1 MIRVGPLP
9 FVVVERLESSRQQ
22 LMSLSS
28 SLMSLSSC
36 SSDTTLPLQM
46 LLPRPTTTT
55 TATTQTQWFQRHAI
69 SPAGPLVHL
78 THGGSLRRDN
88 DHYHYRSRGVLGFQI
103 NFPEDE
109 TLSSSSSALASTMSD
124 RRSRNRE
131 DRDYS
136 FPTTMDHPNVI
147 SNVDSMAWNLPEP
160 LIGRSR
166 SPPLTVAKLE
176 HDGTTT
182 TTTTTAATTNIA
194 VPWVPTEDDIDQ
206 LTVVQLKSELGRRAL
221 NKGGNKYLLQN
232 RFKEWIQHSTTP
244 SNARTRDR
252 STPSMSSSSTK
263 VTSFLEDELPTW
275 GIDSSSFLRDHP
287 RSPTPDVDEDTT
299 TSATHHTEERLLN
312 VDSLQEWA
320 RTVDLEPLLQRRE
333 AIHREKLVA
342 PPKQQSSPPSVI
354 HSELPSDLRKVIQKM
369 FDQPSSVYSNWEVR
383 QMYAAAKQADQM
395 GDRALSKRI
404 LYELKVA
411 TPHDARIYRRIA
423 RMELEDSQVAVAR
436 SVLQEGI
443 ALHPENAYLWHGLG
457 QLEGILGNVTSQRWH
472 LEKAIAVDPYVPNSY
487 HALGIFD
494 HTSGRVAN
502 AMKVFQKGIQY
513 CPTNHRLHHAL
524 GDLYRDAKMLP
535 LARLSYQKAIQH
547 GPPVSHGF
555 AYTAL
560 SYVAYE
566 EGNMDQCRHYL
577 RKAVHL
583 NNGRHANGWVAL
595 AQMEESEGNV
605 EAARTAC
612 MVGIGQY
619 ERGLIEQSRRT
630 IQQQS
635 KDHRAFSL
643 SENPVTLRN
652 KILQTIPTYRSGD
665 RFFNVYRNW
674 LRLEERYGT
683 IDTFEEVYERA
694 VVAFPHEYKIMID
707 AAQYFVRLNL
717 VTRAREAFAKACCV
731 RANHPNMNADPYRLF
746 AEFEMQMGNYVE
758 AQEILYSG
766 AMALSQYWS
775 SALNTSQRG
784 LPQLLLTWAVCE
796 WHLNNPAHS
805 EKLFEYALR
814 LTASD
819 TEESPKLRS
828 MILYSMSRFEYD
840 RKELRRAQHYIG
852 VCLKE
857 NALPGGHGQVWDLW
871 ATVSYEMGNIKL
883 AHQCQEQSS
892 LVRMNKEQ
900 YGVAMNES
908 RHIED
913 TLKSLSDTLKSSTMN
928 DRPDMYQLM
937 RRDPWHAKIFENT
950 NLNDKSNFLNAAR
963 LPQGSETK
971 GATIQYR

>member
-1 MIRVGPLP
+1 M
-9 FVVVERLESSRQQ
+9 
-22 LMSLSS
+22 
-28 SLMSLSSC
+28 
-36 SSDTTLPLQM
+36 
-46 LLPRPTTTT
+46 
-55 TATTQTQWFQRHAI
+55 
-69 SPAGPLVHL
+69 
-78 THGGSLRRDN
+78 
-88 DHYHYRSRGVLGFQI
+88 
-103 NFPEDE
+103 
-109 TLSSSSSALASTMSD
+109 
-124 RRSRNRE
+124 
-131 DRDYS
+131 
-136 FPTTMDHPNVI
+136 
-147 SNVDSMAWNLPEP
+147 
-160 LIGRSR
+160 
-166 SPPLTVAKLE
+166 
-176 HDGTTT
+176 
-182 TTTTTAATTNIA
+182 
-194 VPWVPTEDDIDQ
+194 
-206 LTVVQLKSELGRRAL
+206 
-221 NKGGNKYLLQN
+221 LQN
-232 RFKEWIQHSTTP
+232 RFKEWIQHSSTP

-252 STPSMSSSSTK
+252 STPSMSSTK
-263 VTSFLEDELPTW
+263 VASFLEEELPTW
-275 GIDSSSFLRDHP
+275 GIDSSSFLPDHP
-287 RSPTPDVDEDTT
+287 RRPAPDVDEDTT
-299 TSATHHTEERLLN
+299 ITSSSAPHHTEERLLN

-333 AIHREKLVA
+333 AIHREKLIA
-342 PPKQQSSPPSVI
+342 PPKQQSPPPSVI
-354 HSELPSDLRKVIQKM
+354 HSELPSDLRKVIKKM

-395 GDRALSKRI
+395 GDRTLAKRI

-423 RMELEDSQVAVAR
+423 RMELEDGQVAIAR

-457 QLEGILGNVTSQRWH
+457 QLEGTLGNVTSQRWH
-472 LEKAIAVDPYVPNSY
+472 WEKAIAVDPYVPNSY
-487 HALGIFD
+487 HALGVLD

-502 AMKVFQKGIQY
+502 AMKVFKKGIQY

-595 AQMEESEGNV
+595 AQMEESEGNID
-605 EAARTAC
+605 AARTAC

-635 KDHRAFSL
+635 KDHRTFSL

-652 KILQTIPTYRSGD
+652 KILQTIPNYRSGD

-717 VTRAREAFAKACCV
+717 VSRAREAFAKACSV
-731 RANHPNMNADPYRLF
+731 RTNHPNMNADPFRLF
-746 AEFEMQMGNYVE
+746 AEFEMQLGNYVE

-775 SALNTSQRG
+775 SALNTSRRG
-784 LPQLLLTWAVCE
+784 LPQLFLTWAVCE

-805 EKLFEYALR
+805 EKLFDYALR
-814 LTASD
+814 LTSSD
-819 TEESPKLRS
+819 IEESPKLRS

-852 VCLKE
+852 LCLKE

-871 ATVSYEMGNIKL
+871 ATVAYEMGNIKL

-892 LVRMNKEQ
+892 LVRMNMEPC
-900 YGVAMNES
+900 GVSMNES

-950 NLNDKSNFLNAAR
+950 NLNDKNNFLNAAL
-963 LPQGSETK
+963 LPQRSETK
-971 GATIQYR
+971 GTTVQYR